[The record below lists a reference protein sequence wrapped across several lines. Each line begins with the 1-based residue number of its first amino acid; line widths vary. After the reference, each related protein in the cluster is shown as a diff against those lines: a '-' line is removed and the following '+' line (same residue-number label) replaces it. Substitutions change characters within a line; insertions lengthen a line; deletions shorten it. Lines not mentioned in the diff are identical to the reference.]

1 MNDIPAAHSAYLD
14 GHAFVTE
21 QLQQIAELLKG
32 HKSMAESYYQNNWT
46 FAGDMEFVSARLGE
60 IINYLEGGE

>member
-1 MNDIPAAHSAYLD
+1 MNDIPPAHSAYLD
-14 GHAFVTE
+14 GQAAVAE

-32 HKSMAESYYQNNWT
+32 HKSQAESWPKNWT

-60 IINYLEGGE
+60 IVNYLEEGE

>member
-21 QLQQIAELLKG
+21 QLQQVAELLKG
-32 HKSMAESYYQNNWT
+32 HKSMAESWQHRWEL
-46 FAGDMEFVSARLGE
+46 AGDMEFVSARLGE
-60 IINYLEGGE
+60 IINYLEEGE